1 MGIAYSIND
10 GEETERV
17 LTAGRP
23 NFDRCD
29 NKIITAKYTALSFL
43 PMVRGNKYAL
53 DEHYDDRMQ

>member
-43 PMVRGNKYAL
+43 PMVRGKDIPVEIYNPRIK
-53 DEHYDDRMQ
+53 